1 MMIQGVRADTGGRE
15 GKWVGLII
23 VFILS
28 FATVA
33 IPFHQAESHVKA
45 VLDHQILVTDVEQEN
60 LAMLSELR
68 LAHEEIRDLRMD
80 LDGEWPSV
88 VSLKDEWVAPFVE
101 DQSWK
106 RKGSHNWLLDERGY
120 YFSTPSEYATPSEQ
134 ATSSEDTVPSEYAT
148 PSEQATSSED
158 TVPSEYAAS
167 SDHGFAD
174 SFILNA
180 NSVSPEIWIFFG
192 GVAKQPAT
200 FDQHTLESS
209 GWKMVVNESEVEQYH
224 ASSH

>member
-1 MMIQGVRADTGGRE
+1 MIQGVRADTGGRE

-28 FATVA
+28 FATIA
-33 IPFHQAESHVKA
+33 IPFHQAESHTKA

-68 LAHEEIRDLRMD
+68 LAHEEIRDLCMD
-80 LDGEWPSV
+80 SDGEWPSV

-106 RKGSHNWLLDERGY
+106 RKGSHTWLLDERGY
-120 YFSTPSEYATPSEQ
+120 YFSTPSEYATS
-134 ATSSEDTVPSEYAT
+134 
-148 PSEQATSSED
+148 
-158 TVPSEYAAS
+158 SEYAAQS
-167 SDHGFAD
+167 EHGFAD

-180 NSVSPEIWIFFG
+180 NSISPEIWIYLG
-192 GVAKQPAT
+192 GVASQPT
-200 FDQHTLESS
+200 NFDENTLESA
-209 GWKMVVNESEVEQYH
+209 GWKMVVNESEVEQH
-224 ASSH
+224 DASSH

>member
-1 MMIQGVRADTGGRE
+1 MIQGVRADTGGRE

-33 IPFHQAESHVKA
+33 IPFHQAESQVKA

-80 LDGEWPSV
+80 SNGEWPSV

-106 RKGSHNWLLDERGY
+106 RKGSHAWVLDERGY
-120 YFSTPSEYATPSEQ
+120 YFSTPSEYATSSEQ
-134 ATSSEDTVPSEYAT
+134 ATPT
-148 PSEQATSSED
+148 
-158 TVPSEYAAS
+158 
-167 SDHGFAD
+167 DHGSAD

-180 NSVSPEIWIFFG
+180 NSVSPEIWIYFG
-192 GVAKQPAT
+192 GVAKQPT
-200 FDQHTLESS
+200 RFDENTLESA
-209 GWKMVVNESEVEQYH
+209 GWKVVVNESDVADQH
-224 ASSH
+224 DASSH

>member
-1 MMIQGVRADTGGRE
+1 MMIQSVRADTGGRE

-23 VFILS
+23 IFILC

-33 IPFHQAESHVKA
+33 IPFNQAESHIEVT
-45 VLDHQILVTDVEQEN
+45 LDHQVLVTDVEQEN

-80 LDGEWPSV
+80 LDGDWPSV

-106 RKGSHNWLLDERGY
+106 RKGSHTWLLDERGY

-134 ATSSEDTVPSEYAT
+134 ATPNT
-148 PSEQATSSED
+148 
-158 TVPSEYAAS
+158 
-167 SDHGFAD
+167 HGFAD

-180 NSVSPEIWIFFG
+180 NSVSPEIWILFG
-192 GVAKQPAT
+192 GVASQPT
-200 FDQHTLESS
+200 QFDENTLESA
-209 GWKMVVNESEVEQYH
+209 GWKLVVNESEVSEQH
-224 ASSH
+224 DASSH

>member
-28 FATVA
+28 FATVT
-33 IPFHQAESHVKA
+33 IPFHQAESHVKT

-80 LDGEWPSV
+80 SDGEWPSV

-106 RKGSHNWLLDERGY
+106 RKGSHAWLLDNRGY
-120 YFSTPSEYATPSEQ
+120 YFSTPSEH
-134 ATSSEDTVPSEYAT
+134 ATSSE
-148 PSEQATSSED
+148 
-158 TVPSEYAAS
+158 YAAQS
-167 SDHGFAD
+167 EHGFAD

-180 NSVSPEIWIFFG
+180 NSVSPEIWIYLG
-192 GVAKQPAT
+192 GVAELPGT
-200 FDQHTLESS
+200 FDQHTLESA
-209 GWKMVVNESEVEQYH
+209 GWKMVVNESEVEQH
-224 ASSH
+224 DASSH

>member
-28 FATVA
+28 FATIA
-33 IPFHQAESHVKA
+33 IPFHQAESHIEA

-80 LDGEWPSV
+80 SDGEWPSV
-88 VSLKDEWVAPFVE
+88 ASLKDEWVAPFVE

-106 RKGSHNWLLDERGY
+106 RKGSHTWLLDERGY
-120 YFSTPSEYATPSEQ
+120 YSSTPSEQ
-134 ATSSEDTVPSEYAT
+134 ATSSE
-148 PSEQATSSED
+148 
-158 TVPSEYAAS
+158 YAAQ

-180 NSVSPEIWIFFG
+180 NSISPEIWIYLG
-192 GVAKQPAT
+192 GVASQPT
-200 FDQHTLESS
+200 NFDENTLESA
-209 GWKMVVNESEVEQYH
+209 GWKMVVNESEIEQH
-224 ASSH
+224 HEIDTH

>member
-80 LDGEWPSV
+80 SDGEWPSV

-106 RKGSHNWLLDERGY
+106 RKGSHTWLLDERGY
-120 YFSTPSEYATPSEQ
+120 YFSTPSEQ
-134 ATSSEDTVPSEYAT
+134 ATSSE
-148 PSEQATSSED
+148 
-158 TVPSEYAAS
+158 YAAQ

-180 NSVSPEIWIFFG
+180 NSISPEIWIYLG
-192 GVAKQPAT
+192 GVASQPT
-200 FDQHTLESS
+200 NFDENTLESS
-209 GWKMVVNESEVEQYH
+209 GWKMVVNESEVEQH
-224 ASSH
+224 DASSH

>member
-33 IPFHQAESHVKA
+33 ILFHQAESHVKA

-80 LDGEWPSV
+80 SDGEWPSV

-106 RKGSHNWLLDERGY
+106 RKGSHTWLLDEHGY
-120 YFSTPSEYATPSEQ
+120 YFSTPSEYATSSEQ
-134 ATSSEDTVPSEYAT
+134 ATSSE
-148 PSEQATSSED
+148 
-158 TVPSEYAAS
+158 YAAQ

-192 GVAKQPAT
+192 GVASQPT
-200 FDQHTLESS
+200 NFDENTLESA
-209 GWKMVVNESEVEQYH
+209 GWKLVVNESEVEQH
-224 ASSH
+224 DASSH

>member
-33 IPFHQAESHVKA
+33 IPFHQAESQVKA

-80 LDGEWPSV
+80 SNGEWPSV

-106 RKGSHNWLLDERGY
+106 RKGSHAWVLDERGY
-120 YFSTPSEYATPSEQ
+120 YFSTPSEYATSSEQ
-134 ATSSEDTVPSEYAT
+134 ATPT
-148 PSEQATSSED
+148 
-158 TVPSEYAAS
+158 
-167 SDHGFAD
+167 DHGSAD

-180 NSVSPEIWIFFG
+180 NSVSPEIWIYFG
-192 GVAKQPAT
+192 GVAKQPT
-200 FDQHTLESS
+200 RFDENTLESA
-209 GWKMVVNESEVEQYH
+209 GWKVVVNESDVADQH
-224 ASSH
+224 DASSH

>member
-1 MMIQGVRADTGGRE
+1 MMIQSVRADTGGRE

-23 VFILS
+23 VFILC

-80 LDGEWPSV
+80 SDGEWPSV
-88 VSLKDEWVAPFVE
+88 ASLKDEWVAPFVE

-106 RKGSHNWLLDERGY
+106 RKGSHAWILDERGY
-120 YFSTPSEYATPSEQ
+120 YFSTPSESATPSDL
-134 ATSSEDTVPSEYAT
+134 AKPT
-148 PSEQATSSED
+148 
-158 TVPSEYAAS
+158 
-167 SDHGFAD
+167 DHGSAD

-180 NSVSPEIWIFFG
+180 NSVSPEIWIFLG

-200 FDQHTLESS
+200 FDQHTLEST
-209 GWKMVVNESEVEQYH
+209 GWKMVVNESEIEQH
-224 ASSH
+224 HESDAH

>member
-23 VFILS
+23 LFILS
-28 FATVA
+28 FSTVA

-80 LDGEWPSV
+80 SDGEWPSV
-88 VSLKDEWVAPFVE
+88 ASLKDEWVAPFVE

-106 RKGSHNWLLDERGY
+106 RKGSHAWVLDERGY
-120 YFSTPSEYATPSEQ
+120 YFSSPSEQ
-134 ATSSEDTVPSEYAT
+134 ATSSEYA
-148 PSEQATSSED
+148 EK
-158 TVPSEYAAS
+158 

-180 NSVSPEIWIFFG
+180 NSVSPEIWIFLG

-200 FDQHTLESS
+200 FDQHTLEST
-209 GWKMVVNESEVEQYH
+209 GWKMVVNESEIEQH
-224 ASSH
+224 HESDAH

>member
-23 VFILS
+23 LFILS
-28 FATVA
+28 FSTVA

-80 LDGEWPSV
+80 SDGEWPSV
-88 VSLKDEWVAPFVE
+88 ASLKDEWVAPFVE

-106 RKGSHNWLLDERGY
+106 RKGSHAWVLDERGY
-120 YFSTPSEYATPSEQ
+120 YFSSPSEQ
-134 ATSSEDTVPSEYAT
+134 ATPTDRGS
-148 PSEQATSSED
+148 
-158 TVPSEYAAS
+158 
-167 SDHGFAD
+167 AD

-180 NSVSPEIWIFFG
+180 NSVSPEIWIFLG

-200 FDQHTLESS
+200 FDQHTLEST
-209 GWKMVVNESEVEQYH
+209 GWKMVVNESEIEQH
-224 ASSH
+224 HESDAH

>member
-33 IPFHQAESHVKA
+33 IPFHQAESRVKA
-45 VLDHQILVTDVEQEN
+45 ILDHQILVTDVEQEN

-80 LDGEWPSV
+80 SDGEWPSV
-88 VSLKDEWVAPFVE
+88 ASLKDEWVAPFVE

-106 RKGSHNWLLDERGY
+106 RKGSHAWLLDERGY
-120 YFSTPSEYATPSEQ
+120 YFSTPSEYATPSE
-134 ATSSEDTVPSEYAT
+134 DTA
-148 PSEQATSSED
+148 PSEQATP
-158 TVPSEYAAS
+158 T
-167 SDHGFAD
+167 DHGFAD

-192 GVAKQPAT
+192 GVASQPT
-200 FDQHTLESS
+200 NFDENTLESA
-209 GWKMVVNESEVEQYH
+209 GWKMVVNESEVKQH
-224 ASSH
+224 DASSH

>member
-1 MMIQGVRADTGGRE
+1 MMIQSVRADTGGRE

-23 VFILS
+23 IFILC

-33 IPFHQAESHVKA
+33 IPFNQAESHIEVT
-45 VLDHQILVTDVEQEN
+45 LDHQVLVTDVEQEN

-106 RKGSHNWLLDERGY
+106 RKGSHTWLLDERGY

-134 ATSSEDTVPSEYAT
+134 ATPNT
-148 PSEQATSSED
+148 
-158 TVPSEYAAS
+158 
-167 SDHGFAD
+167 HGFAD

-192 GVAKQPAT
+192 GVASQPT
-200 FDQHTLESS
+200 QFDENTLESA
-209 GWKMVVNESEVEQYH
+209 GWKLVVNESEVADQH
-224 ASSH
+224 AASSH

>member
-15 GKWVGLII
+15 GKWVGLLI

-33 IPFHQAESHVKA
+33 IPFHQAESHIEA

-68 LAHEEIRDLRMD
+68 LAHEEIRDLRMES
-80 LDGEWPSV
+80 DGEWPSV
-88 VSLKDEWVAPFVE
+88 ASLKDEWVAPFVE

-106 RKGSHNWLLDERGY
+106 RKGSHAWLLDNRGY
-120 YFSTPSEYATPSEQ
+120 YFSTPSEYATSSEQ
-134 ATSSEDTVPSEYAT
+134 AAPT
-148 PSEQATSSED
+148 
-158 TVPSEYAAS
+158 
-167 SDHGFAD
+167 DHGFAD

-192 GVAKQPAT
+192 GVASQPT
-200 FDQHTLESS
+200 NFDENTLESA
-209 GWKMVVNESEVEQYH
+209 GWKMVVNESEVDLH
-224 ASSH
+224 DASSH

>member
-1 MMIQGVRADTGGRE
+1 MIQGVRADTGGRE

-33 IPFHQAESHVKA
+33 IPFHQAESHIKT

-68 LAHEEIRDLRMD
+68 LAHEEIRDLRID
-80 LDGEWPSV
+80 SDGEWPSV
-88 VSLKDEWVAPFVE
+88 ASLKDEWVAPFVE

-106 RKGSHNWLLDERGY
+106 RKGSHTWLLDERGY
-120 YFSTPSEYATPSEQ
+120 YFSTPSEYAAQ
-134 ATSSEDTVPSEYAT
+134 
-148 PSEQATSSED
+148 
-158 TVPSEYAAS
+158 

-192 GVAKQPAT
+192 GVAIQPTT
-200 FDQHTLESS
+200 FDQHTLEST
-209 GWKMVVNESEVEQYH
+209 GWKMVVNESEIEQH
-224 ASSH
+224 HESDAH

>member
-28 FATVA
+28 FATVV
-33 IPFHQAESHVKA
+33 IPFHQAESHIKA
-45 VLDHQILVTDVEQEN
+45 VLEHQILVTDVEQEN

-80 LDGEWPSV
+80 SEGEWPSV
-88 VSLKDEWVAPFVE
+88 ASLKDEWVAPFVE

-106 RKGSHNWLLDERGY
+106 RKGSHTWLLDERGY
-120 YFSTPSEYATPSEQ
+120 YFSTPSEYATSSEQ
-134 ATSSEDTVPSEYAT
+134 ATPTE
-148 PSEQATSSED
+148 
-158 TVPSEYAAS
+158 
-167 SDHGFAD
+167 HGFAD

-192 GVAKQPAT
+192 GVAKQPGT
-200 FDQHTLESS
+200 FDQHTLESA
-209 GWKMVVNESEVEQYH
+209 GWKMVVNESEIEQH
-224 ASSH
+224 HEIDAH

>member
-1 MMIQGVRADTGGRE
+1 MIQGVRADTGGRE

-80 LDGEWPSV
+80 SDGEWPSV

-106 RKGSHNWLLDERGY
+106 RKGSHTWLLDEHGY
-120 YFSTPSEYATPSEQ
+120 YFSTPSEQ
-134 ATSSEDTVPSEYAT
+134 ATSSE
-148 PSEQATSSED
+148 
-158 TVPSEYAAS
+158 YAAQS
-167 SDHGFAD
+167 EHGFAD

-192 GVAKQPAT
+192 GVASQPT
-200 FDQHTLESS
+200 NFDENTLESAD
-209 GWKMVVNESEVEQYH
+209 WKMVVNESEVEQH
-224 ASSH
+224 DASSH

>member
-1 MMIQGVRADTGGRE
+1 MIQGVRADTGGRE

-23 VFILS
+23 VAILS

-33 IPFHQAESHVKA
+33 IPFHQADSHIVA

-88 VSLKDEWVAPFVE
+88 MSLKDEWVAPFVE

-106 RKGSHNWLLDERGY
+106 RKGSHIWVLDERGY
-120 YFSTPSEYATPSEQ
+120 YFSTPSEDVTPSEQ
-134 ATSSEDTVPSEYAT
+134 ATPTG
-148 PSEQATSSED
+148 
-158 TVPSEYAAS
+158 
-167 SDHGFAD
+167 HGSAD

-180 NSVSPEIWIFFG
+180 NSVSPEIWIFLG

-200 FDQHTLESS
+200 FDQQTLEST
-209 GWKMVVNESEVEQYH
+209 GWKMVVNESEIEQH
-224 ASSH
+224 HESDAH

>member
-1 MMIQGVRADTGGRE
+1 MIEGVRADTGGRE
-15 GKWVGLII
+15 GKWVGLSI

-68 LAHEEIRDLRMD
+68 LAHEEIRDLRID
-80 LDGEWPSV
+80 SDGEWPSV
-88 VSLKDEWVAPFVE
+88 ASLKDEWVAPFVE

-106 RKGSHNWLLDERGY
+106 RKGSHTWLLDERGY

-134 ATSSEDTVPSEYAT
+134 ATPT
-148 PSEQATSSED
+148 
-158 TVPSEYAAS
+158 
-167 SDHGFAD
+167 DHGSAD

-180 NSVSPEIWIFFG
+180 NSVSPEIWIYLG
-192 GVAKQPAT
+192 GVAKQPGT
-200 FDQHTLESS
+200 FDENTLESS
-209 GWKMVVNESEVEQYH
+209 GWKMVVNESEIEQH
-224 ASSH
+224 HESDAH

>member
-1 MMIQGVRADTGGRE
+1 MMIQSVRADTGGRE

-23 VFILS
+23 VFILC

-80 LDGEWPSV
+80 SDGEWPSV
-88 VSLKDEWVAPFVE
+88 ASLKDEWVAPFVE

-106 RKGSHNWLLDERGY
+106 RKGSHAWVLDERGY
-120 YFSTPSEYATPSEQ
+120 YFSAPSESATPSEQ
-134 ATSSEDTVPSEYAT
+134 ATPT
-148 PSEQATSSED
+148 
-158 TVPSEYAAS
+158 
-167 SDHGFAD
+167 DHGSAD

-180 NSVSPEIWIFFG
+180 NSVSPEIWIFLD

-200 FDQHTLESS
+200 FDQHTLEST
-209 GWKMVVNESEVEQYH
+209 GWKMVVNESEIEQH
-224 ASSH
+224 HESDTH

>member
-80 LDGEWPSV
+80 SDGEWPSV
-88 VSLKDEWVAPFVE
+88 MSLKDEWVAPFVE

-106 RKGSHNWLLDERGY
+106 RKGSHTWLLDKRGY
-120 YFSTPSEYATPSEQ
+120 YFSTPSEYVTPSEH
-134 ATSSEDTVPSEYAT
+134 ST
-148 PSEQATSSED
+148 PT
-158 TVPSEYAAS
+158 
-167 SDHGFAD
+167 DHGSAD

-180 NSVSPEIWIFFG
+180 NSVSPEVWIFFG
-192 GVAKQPAT
+192 GVATQPAS
-200 FDQHTLESS
+200 FDQHTLEST
-209 GWKMVVNESEVEQYH
+209 GWKMVVNESEIEQH
-224 ASSH
+224 HENDAH

>member
-1 MMIQGVRADTGGRE
+1 MMIQGVRAETGGRE

-80 LDGEWPSV
+80 SDGEWPSV
-88 VSLKDEWVAPFVE
+88 MSLKDEWVAPFVE

-106 RKGSHNWLLDERGY
+106 RKGSHTWLLDKRGY
-120 YFSTPSEYATPSEQ
+120 YFSTPSEYATPSK
-134 ATSSEDTVPSEYAT
+134 
-148 PSEQATSSED
+148 
-158 TVPSEYAAS
+158 YAAQS
-167 SDHGFAD
+167 EHGFAD

-180 NSVSPEIWIFFG
+180 NSVSPEIWIYLG
-192 GVAKQPAT
+192 GVAELPGT
-200 FDQHTLESS
+200 FDQHTLESA
-209 GWKMVVNESEVEQYH
+209 GWKMVVNESEVEQH
-224 ASSH
+224 DASSH

>member
-1 MMIQGVRADTGGRE
+1 MMIQSVRADTGGRE

-23 VFILS
+23 IFILC

-33 IPFHQAESHVKA
+33 IPFNQAESHIEVT
-45 VLDHQILVTDVEQEN
+45 LDHQVLVTDVEQEN

-106 RKGSHNWLLDERGY
+106 RKGSHTWLLDERGY
-120 YFSTPSEYATPSEQ
+120 YFSTPSEYATPNEQ
-134 ATSSEDTVPSEYAT
+134 ATPNT
-148 PSEQATSSED
+148 
-158 TVPSEYAAS
+158 
-167 SDHGFAD
+167 HGFAD
-174 SFILNA
+174 SFVLNA

-192 GVAKQPAT
+192 GVASQPT
-200 FDQHTLESS
+200 QFDENTLESA
-209 GWKMVVNESEVEQYH
+209 GWKLVVNESEVSEQH
-224 ASSH
+224 DAASH

>member
-1 MMIQGVRADTGGRE
+1 MIQGVRADTGGRE

-80 LDGEWPSV
+80 SDGEWPSV

-106 RKGSHNWLLDERGY
+106 RKGSHTWLLDKRGY
-120 YFSTPSEYATPSEQ
+120 YFSTPSEH
-134 ATSSEDTVPSEYAT
+134 ATSSE
-148 PSEQATSSED
+148 
-158 TVPSEYAAS
+158 YAAQS
-167 SDHGFAD
+167 EHGFAD

-180 NSVSPEIWIFFG
+180 NSVSPEIWIYFG
-192 GVAKQPAT
+192 GVAEQPGT
-200 FDQHTLESS
+200 FDQPTLESA
-209 GWKMVVNESEVEQYH
+209 GWKMVVNESEVEQH
-224 ASSH
+224 DASSH

>member
-33 IPFHQAESHVKA
+33 IPFHQAESYIEA

-68 LAHEEIRDLRMD
+68 LAHEEIRDLRTES
-80 LDGEWPSV
+80 DGEWPSV
-88 VSLKDEWVAPFVE
+88 ASLKDEWVAPFVE

-106 RKGSHNWLLDERGY
+106 RKGSHTWLLDERGY

-134 ATSSEDTVPSEYAT
+134 ATPTE
-148 PSEQATSSED
+148 
-158 TVPSEYAAS
+158 
-167 SDHGFAD
+167 HGFAD

-192 GVAKQPAT
+192 GVASQPT
-200 FDQHTLESS
+200 NFDENTLESA
-209 GWKMVVNESEVEQYH
+209 GWKMVVNESEVELH
-224 ASSH
+224 DASSH

>member
-15 GKWVGLII
+15 GKWVGLVI

-80 LDGEWPSV
+80 SDGEWPSV
-88 VSLKDEWVAPFVE
+88 SSLKDEWVAPFVE

-106 RKGSHNWLLDERGY
+106 RKGFHTWLLDERGY
-120 YFSTPSEYATPSEQ
+120 YFSTPSEH
-134 ATSSEDTVPSEYAT
+134 
-148 PSEQATSSED
+148 
-158 TVPSEYAAS
+158 AAQ

-192 GVAKQPAT
+192 GVASQPT
-200 FDQHTLESS
+200 NFDENTLESS
-209 GWKMVVNESEVEQYH
+209 GWKMVVNESEVEQH
-224 ASSH
+224 DASSH

>member
-23 VFILS
+23 LFILS
-28 FATVA
+28 FSTVA
-33 IPFHQAESHVKA
+33 IPFHQAKSHVKA

-80 LDGEWPSV
+80 SDGEWPSV
-88 VSLKDEWVAPFVE
+88 ASLKDEWVAPFVE

-106 RKGSHNWLLDERGY
+106 RKGSHAWLLDERGY
-120 YFSTPSEYATPSEQ
+120 YFSSPSEQ
-134 ATSSEDTVPSEYAT
+134 ATPT
-148 PSEQATSSED
+148 
-158 TVPSEYAAS
+158 
-167 SDHGFAD
+167 DHGSAG

-180 NSVSPEIWIFFG
+180 NSVSPEIWIFLD

-200 FDQHTLESS
+200 FDQHTLEST
-209 GWKMVVNESEVEQYH
+209 GWKMVVNESEIEQH
-224 ASSH
+224 HESDAH

>member
-1 MMIQGVRADTGGRE
+1 MMIQSVRADTGGRE

-23 VFILS
+23 IFILC

-33 IPFHQAESHVKA
+33 IPFNQAESHIEVT
-45 VLDHQILVTDVEQEN
+45 LDHQVLVTDVEQEN

-106 RKGSHNWLLDERGY
+106 RKGSHAWLLDERGY
-120 YFSTPSEYATPSEQ
+120 YFSTPSEH
-134 ATSSEDTVPSEYAT
+134 ATSSE
-148 PSEQATSSED
+148 
-158 TVPSEYAAS
+158 YAAQ

-192 GVAKQPAT
+192 GVASQPT
-200 FDQHTLESS
+200 QFDENTLESA
-209 GWKMVVNESEVEQYH
+209 GWKLVVNESEVSEQH
-224 ASSH
+224 DAASH

>member
-1 MMIQGVRADTGGRE
+1 MIIQSVRADTGGRE

-23 VFILS
+23 VSILC

-45 VLDHQILVTDVEQEN
+45 VLDHEILVTDVEQEN

-80 LDGEWPSV
+80 SDGEWPSV
-88 VSLKDEWVAPFVE
+88 ASLKDEWVAPFVE

-106 RKGSHNWLLDERGY
+106 RKGSHAWVLDERGY
-120 YFSTPSEYATPSEQ
+120 YFSTPSEYATPSEH
-134 ATSSEDTVPSEYAT
+134 ST
-148 PSEQATSSED
+148 PT
-158 TVPSEYAAS
+158 
-167 SDHGFAD
+167 DHGSAD

-180 NSVSPEIWIFFG
+180 NSISPEIWIFLG
-192 GVAKQPAT
+192 GIAKQPVT
-200 FDQHTLESS
+200 FDQHTLEST
-209 GWKMVVNESEVEQYH
+209 GWKMVVNESEIEQH
-224 ASSH
+224 HESDAH

>member
-45 VLDHQILVTDVEQEN
+45 VLSHQILVTDVEQEN

-80 LDGEWPSV
+80 SDGEWPSV
-88 VSLKDEWVAPFVE
+88 VLLKDEWVAPFVE

-106 RKGSHNWLLDERGY
+106 RKGSHTWLLDKRGY
-120 YFSTPSEYATPSEQ
+120 YFSTPSEHV
-134 ATSSEDTVPSEYAT
+134 TS
-148 PSEQATSSED
+148 
-158 TVPSEYAAS
+158 SEYAAQS
-167 SDHGFAD
+167 EHGFAD

-180 NSVSPEIWIFFG
+180 NSVSPEIWIYLG
-192 GVAKQPAT
+192 GVAELPGT
-200 FDQHTLESS
+200 FDQHTLESA
-209 GWKMVVNESEVEQYH
+209 GWKMVVNESEVEQH
-224 ASSH
+224 DASSH

>member
-1 MMIQGVRADTGGRE
+1 MMIQSVRADTGGRE

-23 VFILS
+23 VFILC

-80 LDGEWPSV
+80 SDGEWPSV
-88 VSLKDEWVAPFVE
+88 ASLKDEWVAPFVE

-106 RKGSHNWLLDERGY
+106 RKGSHAWVLDERGY
-120 YFSTPSEYATPSEQ
+120 YFSTPSEQATP
-134 ATSSEDTVPSEYAT
+134 T
-148 PSEQATSSED
+148 
-158 TVPSEYAAS
+158 
-167 SDHGFAD
+167 DHGFAD

-180 NSVSPEIWIFFG
+180 NSVSPEIWIFLG

-200 FDQHTLESS
+200 FNQHTLEST
-209 GWKMVVNESEVEQYH
+209 GWKMVVNESEIEQH
-224 ASSH
+224 HESDAH

>member
-1 MMIQGVRADTGGRE
+1 MIIQSVRADTGGRE

-23 VFILS
+23 VSILC

-33 IPFHQAESHVKA
+33 IPFHQTESHVKA

-80 LDGEWPSV
+80 SDGEWPSV
-88 VSLKDEWVAPFVE
+88 ASLKDEWVAPFVE

-106 RKGSHNWLLDERGY
+106 RKGSHAWVLDERGY
-120 YFSTPSEYATPSEQ
+120 YFSTPSEYATPSEH
-134 ATSSEDTVPSEYAT
+134 ST
-148 PSEQATSSED
+148 PT
-158 TVPSEYAAS
+158 
-167 SDHGFAD
+167 DHGSAD

-180 NSVSPEIWIFFG
+180 NSISPEIWIFLG
-192 GVAKQPAT
+192 GIAKQPVT
-200 FDQHTLESS
+200 FDQHTFEST
-209 GWKMVVNESEVEQYH
+209 GWKMVVNESEIEQH
-224 ASSH
+224 HESDAH

>member
-28 FATVA
+28 FATVT
-33 IPFHQAESHVKA
+33 IPFHQAESHMKA
-45 VLDHQILVTDVEQEN
+45 VLEHQILVTDVEQEN

-80 LDGEWPSV
+80 SDGEWPSV
-88 VSLKDEWVAPFVE
+88 ASLKDEWVAPFVE

-106 RKGSHNWLLDERGY
+106 RKGSHAWVLDERGY
-120 YFSTPSEYATPSEQ
+120 YFSAPSEQ
-134 ATSSEDTVPSEYAT
+134 ATSSE
-148 PSEQATSSED
+148 
-158 TVPSEYAAS
+158 YAAQS
-167 SDHGFAD
+167 EHGFAD

-192 GVAKQPAT
+192 GVVTQPAT
-200 FDQHTLESS
+200 FDQHTLESA
-209 GWKMVVNESEVEQYH
+209 GWKMVVNESEIEQH
-224 ASSH
+224 HKDAN

>member
-33 IPFHQAESHVKA
+33 IPFHQAEFHVKA

-80 LDGEWPSV
+80 SDGEWPNV
-88 VSLKDEWVAPFVE
+88 MSLKDEWVAPFVE

-106 RKGSHNWLLDERGY
+106 RKGSHTWLLDKRGY
-120 YFSTPSEYATPSEQ
+120 YFSTPSEH
-134 ATSSEDTVPSEYAT
+134 ATSSE
-148 PSEQATSSED
+148 
-158 TVPSEYAAS
+158 YAAQS
-167 SDHGFAD
+167 EHGFAD

-180 NSVSPEIWIFFG
+180 NSVSPEIWIYLG
-192 GVAKQPAT
+192 GVAELPGT
-200 FDQHTLESS
+200 FDQHTLESA
-209 GWKMVVNESEVEQYH
+209 GWKMVVNESEVEQH
-224 ASSH
+224 DASSH

>member
-28 FATVA
+28 FATIA
-33 IPFHQAESHVKA
+33 IPFHQAESHTKA

-68 LAHEEIRDLRMD
+68 LAHEEIRDLCMD
-80 LDGEWPSV
+80 SDGEWPSV

-106 RKGSHNWLLDERGY
+106 RKGSHTWLLDERGY
-120 YFSTPSEYATPSEQ
+120 YFSTPSEYATS
-134 ATSSEDTVPSEYAT
+134 
-148 PSEQATSSED
+148 
-158 TVPSEYAAS
+158 SEYAAQS
-167 SDHGFAD
+167 EHGFAD

-180 NSVSPEIWIFFG
+180 NSISPEIWIYLG
-192 GVAKQPAT
+192 GVASQPT
-200 FDQHTLESS
+200 NFDENTLESA
-209 GWKMVVNESEVEQYH
+209 GWKMVVNESEVEQH
-224 ASSH
+224 DASSH

>member
-1 MMIQGVRADTGGRE
+1 MIQGVRADTGGRE

-28 FATVA
+28 FAMIA
-33 IPFHQAESHVKA
+33 IPFHQAESHIEA

-80 LDGEWPSV
+80 SDGEWPSV
-88 VSLKDEWVAPFVE
+88 MSLKDEWVAPFVE

-106 RKGSHNWLLDERGY
+106 RKGSHTWLLDERGY
-120 YFSTPSEYATPSEQ
+120 YFSTPSEYATPSEDTAPSQQ
-134 ATSSEDTVPSEYAT
+134 AT
-148 PSEQATSSED
+148 Q
-158 TVPSEYAAS
+158 

-180 NSVSPEIWIFFG
+180 NSVSPEIWIYLG
-192 GVAKQPAT
+192 GVAEQPDT
-200 FDQHTLESS
+200 FKQHTLESA
-209 GWKMVVNESEVEQYH
+209 GWKMVVNESEVEQH
-224 ASSH
+224 DASSH

>member
-23 VFILS
+23 IFILS

-33 IPFHQAESHVKA
+33 IPFHQAESHIKA

-80 LDGEWPSV
+80 SDGEWPSV
-88 VSLKDEWVAPFVE
+88 VLLKDEWVAPFVE

-106 RKGSHNWLLDERGY
+106 RKGSHTWLLDKRGY
-120 YFSTPSEYATPSEQ
+120 YFSTPSEH
-134 ATSSEDTVPSEYAT
+134 ATSSE
-148 PSEQATSSED
+148 
-158 TVPSEYAAS
+158 YAAQS
-167 SDHGFAD
+167 EHGFAD

-192 GVAKQPAT
+192 GIASQPT
-200 FDQHTLESS
+200 NFDENTLESA
-209 GWKMVVNESEVEQYH
+209 GWKMVVNESEVEQH
-224 ASSH
+224 DASSH

>member
-1 MMIQGVRADTGGRE
+1 MIQGVRADTGGRE

-80 LDGEWPSV
+80 SDGEWPSV

-106 RKGSHNWLLDERGY
+106 RKGSHTWLLDEHGY
-120 YFSTPSEYATPSEQ
+120 YFSTPSEQ
-134 ATSSEDTVPSEYAT
+134 ATSSE
-148 PSEQATSSED
+148 
-158 TVPSEYAAS
+158 YAAQS
-167 SDHGFAD
+167 EHGFAD

-192 GVAKQPAT
+192 GVASQPT
-200 FDQHTLESS
+200 NFDENTLESA
-209 GWKMVVNESEVEQYH
+209 GWKMVVNESEVEQH
-224 ASSH
+224 DASSH

>member
-33 IPFHQAESHVKA
+33 IPFHQAESHIEA

-80 LDGEWPSV
+80 SDGEWPSV
-88 VSLKDEWVAPFVE
+88 MSLKDEWVAPFVE

-106 RKGSHNWLLDERGY
+106 RKGSHTWLLDDRGY
-120 YFSTPSEYATPSEQ
+120 YFSTPSEHAIS
-134 ATSSEDTVPSEYAT
+134 
-148 PSEQATSSED
+148 
-158 TVPSEYAAS
+158 SEYAAQ

-180 NSVSPEIWIFFG
+180 NSVSPEIWIYFG
-192 GVAKQPAT
+192 GVAEQPGT
-200 FDQHTLESS
+200 FDQHTLESA
-209 GWKMVVNESEVEQYH
+209 GWKMVVNESEVEQH
-224 ASSH
+224 DASSH